1 MLLLLLAF
9 GIVNVLQVGVSEAQ
23 SLSSLLT
30 SLEGRGLCRAV
41 AEGRWRTERAQ
52 NLLGGP
58 IIDGLR
64 QAAASHTEPFGFPAR
79 KQLPKRTHEGEQSED
94 KDREAKRTKE
104 EGETPGEE
112 ACVCLSSACVCV
124 SFVCLLRVH
133 MCVLCVHT
141 CVYVV

>member
-1 MLLLLLAF
+1 MGSGVIGVGLAAVMLLLLAF

-58 IIDGLR
+58 HHR
-64 QAAASHTEPFGFPAR
+64 RAAAGSSKSHRALW
-79 KQLPKRTHEGEQSED
+79 LPSSE
-94 KDREAKRTKE
+94 A
-104 EGETPGEE
+104 
-112 ACVCLSSACVCV
+112 AS
-124 SFVCLLRVH
+124 
-133 MCVLCVHT
+133 
-141 CVYVV
+141 